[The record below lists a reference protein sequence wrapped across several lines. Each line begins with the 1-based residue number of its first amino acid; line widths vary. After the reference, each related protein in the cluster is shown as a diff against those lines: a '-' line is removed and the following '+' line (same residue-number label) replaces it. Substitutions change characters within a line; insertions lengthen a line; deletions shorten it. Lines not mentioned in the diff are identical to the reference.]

1 MAQITAYELGCDMD
15 KISMRA
21 AMTVVCA
28 NANVTGGSVGSD
40 VNLWVSRKGVFFSLR
55 NKQPELLG

>member
-21 AMTVVCA
+21 AMTVTGA
-28 NANVTGGSVGSD
+28 NSNITGGSVGSNT
-40 VNLWVSRKGVFFSLR
+40 NLYVSRKGVFFSLR
-55 NKQPELLG
+55 NKVK